1 MSITTVNQ
9 VSAPLAPAVTGLQ
22 GSVQGSGAKSSGVAT
37 GNTAGASNA
46 AGSVGMSQTGMGE
59 AIAKMQDYAQSV
71 RRNLDFQ
78 LDDST
83 GRVVVQVINSDSGEV
98 IRQIPSEEVLELAS
112 RLEDARSLLLQE
124 KA

>member
-1 MSITTVNQ
+1 MSITTVSTGA
-9 VSAPLAPAVTGLQ
+9 VSGSAITG
-22 GSVQGSGAKSSGVAT
+22 VQGKAQDKGTVSLQE
-37 GNTAGASNA
+37 NTSAQAVDHS
-46 AGSVGMSQTGMGE
+46 TELGE
-59 AIAKMQDYAQSV
+59 AVARIQDYAQSA
-71 RRNLDFQ
+71 RRNLDFKV
-78 LDDST
+78 DDSS

>member
-1 MSITTVNQ
+1 
-9 VSAPLAPAVTGLQ
+9 
-22 GSVQGSGAKSSGVAT
+22 
-37 GNTAGASNA
+37 
-46 AGSVGMSQTGMGE
+46 MSQTGMGE